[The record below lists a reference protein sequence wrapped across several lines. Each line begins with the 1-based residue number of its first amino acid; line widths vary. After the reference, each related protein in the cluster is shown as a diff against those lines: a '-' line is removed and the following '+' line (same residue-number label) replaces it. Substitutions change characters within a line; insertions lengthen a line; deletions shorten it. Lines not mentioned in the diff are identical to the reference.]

1 MEKKKIYRK
10 ATMEVV
16 SVESENML
24 ASSAGGGVASF
35 ARASYSGTGTS
46 LAWD

>member
-24 ASSAGGGVASF
+24 AASAGGGDAF
-35 ARASYSGTGTS
+35 ARASYTGTS
-46 LAWD
+46 LAWE

>member
-24 ASSAGGGVASF
+24 AASAGGDAF
-35 ARASYSGTGTS
+35 ARQSYTGHS
-46 LAWD
+46 LSW